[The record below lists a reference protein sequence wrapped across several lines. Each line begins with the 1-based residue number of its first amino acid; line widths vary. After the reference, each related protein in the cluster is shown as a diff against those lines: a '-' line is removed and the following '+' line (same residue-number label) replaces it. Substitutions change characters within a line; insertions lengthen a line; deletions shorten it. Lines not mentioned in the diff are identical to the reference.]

1 MRWIEQVGCLVVGG
15 VVAMA
20 AHAQWDG
27 KQMLHSAAVT
37 NDGAGSAV
45 DVDRD
50 TIIVGV
56 SGFDLP
62 SKAGAGAAVIFR
74 WQGTTWVEETRLTA
88 SDAAAGDRFGQSV
101 AIQGNTAVVGAYLH
115 DLPGKGDAGAV
126 YVFQRSGTTWTQI
139 AKLTASNSAA
149 NDNLGIS
156 VDIDGDTILAGAW
169 LKQALFAQQGAAYV
183 FTRSVAGLWT
193 QQAQL
198 TDIGGSASDW
208 FGNRVAI
215 QGDTAVIAAPGD
227 DVIFTDRGSVQV
239 YTRSGTT
246 WTRRTAL
253 DPGLGAASDFFG
265 QSISIHNGTV
275 AVGAP
280 GNDVTASGNEGA
292 VYVFTGSGATWSLQQ
307 KLTRT
312 GAALGDSLGGA
323 VAVHGD
329 TIVCG
334 IANYD
339 GIVGTN
345 QGIGLFFTRTGTT
358 WSASEVFQPNETQAS
373 AGFGSAVAM
382 SDEFVAAGATNWSR
396 AGANFSGAA
405 YAFRRAGGVPAKTL
419 TLAMPT
425 PQTDANFG
433 NRMASDDTRLVV
445 GAYNEDGDAGT
456 KQGAV
461 YVYRFQDESFVLEQK
476 LLPTTPQ
483 AGAAFGKAIAIDGT
497 TLLVG
502 APDEDDDAADAGAA
516 YVFFFNGTSWSQQAR
531 IASPEPA
538 GANRFGS
545 SVDVSGNRAVIGS
558 PTDTVVIS
566 STGRPSAG
574 SADSFLRTGTTWAF
588 EKEFVEASAQA
599 GEAAGSSVAVSGD
612 FVAVGIPI
620 YGNTPPTFRGAVR
633 FYRWTGST
641 WTTFNLVTGS
651 TAGERLGTALTQD
664 GGLFAVGSLIKS
676 IDFFLVSGPNINSAG
691 GLTNA
696 AFSGFGEVL
705 SLSPTRL
712 VAGLSSYAGAGAALV
727 YSRSGSTF
735 TSLGIHYPGLVDA
748 GDNVGEAVA
757 SVGTAIFA
765 GAGGV
770 TLPGGTNQGAVRRL
784 RASDRLDPFPRNA
797 TLNIR
802 YTSIA
807 SMLNGAG
814 NDESLVSETGP
825 LARSGGFSFGT
836 TRATLNVPVA
846 PFMASI
852 HTINLADG
860 GNLSTSGSD
869 MTLWNRVL
877 VPNGATSTITASSLL
892 FDLPATLDL
901 GAGASLTL
909 TPSVATLRGTAQMLP
924 GSTLGA
930 SAIEQ
935 DGTFSNF
942 GGVVSAVSFNNTK
955 SGRVSGYGDYAVG
968 ISNAGFFDVDAD
980 TQIVGD
986 FSNLAGGSITVFNG
1000 TLTVLGTLSN
1010 SGSIIGD
1017 VAARSALSSERDPD
1031 GLFVPPFADR
1041 AAQTIYAKGGIDMDE
1056 GARFQP
1062 GVGSI
1067 VRTTGSFNCGITQN
1081 LRFEMLNRTLH
1092 MNGRGGTNLEA
1103 MSTDRGQTLSALN
1116 PNLAASFP
1124 IGTLKIGPGNPSQ
1137 PTIVTIVDNRD
1148 NNTLGQ
1154 SACEAVYVENLII
1167 ESGAV
1172 LNAPACR
1179 VYYKTITNRGTIA
1192 TLPNLLRL
1200 YGSCPADLNG
1210 DSVVDDADFSIFVV
1224 QYDVLDCADAGMP
1237 SGCSADLNS
1246 DLLVDDQDF
1255 SIFVVAYDAV
1265 LCP

>member
-1 MRWIEQVGCLVVGG
+1 MRWIDLVCGLVVGG
-15 VVAMA
+15 VVATA

-27 KQMLHSAAVT
+27 VQMLHSSAVT

-50 TIIVGV
+50 TMIVGV
-56 SGFDLP
+56 TGFDLP

-74 WQGTTWVEETRLTA
+74 WQGTTWVEEARLTA
-88 SDAAAGDRFGQSV
+88 SDAGAGDRFGQSV

-126 YVFQRSGTTWTQI
+126 YVFQRSGTTWTQV
-139 AKLTASNSAA
+139 AKLTASNSAGG
-149 NDNLGIS
+149 DNLGIS
-156 VDIDGDTILAGAW
+156 VDIDGDSIIAGAW
-169 LKQALFAQQGAAYV
+169 FKNGLNVQQGAAYV
-183 FTRSVAGLWT
+183 FTRNAAGVWT

-198 TDIGGSASDW
+198 TDINGSASDW

-215 QGDTAVIAAPGD
+215 EGDTAVIAAPGD

-253 DPGLGAASDFFG
+253 DPGLGGASDFFG
-265 QSISIHNGTV
+265 SFVSIHNGTV

-280 GNDVTASGNEGA
+280 GNDVTTNGNEGA

-307 KLTRT
+307 KLTRA
-312 GAALGDSLGGA
+312 GAVVGDSLGNA
-323 VAVHGD
+323 VAVRGD

-334 IANYD
+334 VANFD

-345 QGIGLFFTRTGTT
+345 QGMGVFFTRSGTT
-358 WSASEVFQPNETQAS
+358 WAASEIFMPNETQAQ
-373 AGFGSAVAM
+373 ANFGSAVAM
-382 SDEFVAAGATNWSR
+382 SDEFVAAGATSWSR

-405 YAFRRAGGVPAKTL
+405 YAFLSFGGQPPRTL
-419 TLAMPT
+419 TLAAPT
-425 PQTDANFG
+425 PQTDDNFG

-445 GAYNEDGDAGT
+445 GAYNEDGSAGT
-456 KQGAV
+456 NQGAV

-476 LLPTTPQ
+476 LVPSTPQ

-497 TLLVG
+497 TLIVG
-502 APDEDDDAADAGAA
+502 APEESGGVGAA

-531 IASPEPA
+531 IASPEGA
-538 GANRFGS
+538 ANRFGS

-558 PTDTVVIS
+558 PEDNVVTS
-566 STGRPSAG
+566 STRFGAG

-588 EKEFVEASAQA
+588 EKEFVEASAQTD
-599 GEAAGSSVAVSGD
+599 EAAGSSVAVSGD
-612 FVAVGIPI
+612 FVAVGIPV
-620 YGNTPPTFRGAVR
+620 YGNTSPIWRGAVR

-641 WTTFNLVTGS
+641 WTTFSLVTG
-651 TAGERLGTALTQD
+651 AVANERYGIALTQD
-664 GGLFAVGSLIKS
+664 GGLFAVGSAVESVDL
-676 IDFFLVSGPNINSAG
+676 FQVSGPTITALGTLS
-691 GLTNA
+691 NA
-696 AFSGFGEVL
+696 AFAGFGEVL

-712 VAGLSSYAGAGAALV
+712 VAGLSSYGGAGAAVV
-727 YSRSGSTF
+727 YSRSGASF
-735 TSLGIHYPGLVDA
+735 TSLGIHYPGVVDA
-748 GDNVGEAVA
+748 GDNVGEAVG

-765 GAGGV
+765 GGGGI

-784 RASDRLDPFPRNA
+784 RASDRLNQFPRNS
-797 TLNIR
+797 TLDTR
-802 YTSIA
+802 YPSVA
-807 SMLNGAG
+807 SMFSSAG
-814 NDESLVSETGP
+814 KDQSLVAETGP
-825 LARSGGFSFGT
+825 LARSGGFSFGA
-836 TRATLNVPVA
+836 TRATLNVPVT

-852 HTINLADG
+852 HTITLADG
-860 GNLSTSGSD
+860 GNLSTSSAD

-877 VPNGATSTITASSLL
+877 VPSGATATVTAGSLL

-909 TPSVATLRGTAQMLP
+909 TPNVSTLSGIGTMLP

-935 DGTFSNF
+935 NGTFSNF
-942 GGVVSAVSFNNTK
+942 GGVVSAASFNNTK

-1000 TLTVLGTLSN
+1000 TLTVLGTLTN
-1010 SGSIIGD
+1010 NGSIIGD

-1041 AAQTIYAKGGIDMDE
+1041 AAQTIYAKGGINMDE

-1081 LRFEMLNRTLH
+1081 LRFEMLSRTLQ
-1092 MNGRGGTNLEA
+1092 MNGRGGSNLEA
-1103 MSTDRGQTLSALN
+1103 MSTDRGQALSALN

-1148 NNTLGQ
+1148 NDTLGQ

-1172 LNAPACR
+1172 LNAPGCR
-1179 VYYKTITNRGTIA
+1179 VYYKTITNRGTIP
-1192 TLPNLLRL
+1192 TLPNVLRL
-1200 YGSCPADLNG
+1200 YGPCPADLNSDG
-1210 DSVVDDADFSIFVV
+1210 LVDDADFSIFIV
-1224 QYDVLDCADAGMP
+1224 QYDVLDCADVSMP